1 MVDYGL
7 PSDYWDTFPQR
18 VQAVTPADIQR
29 VTQTYLG
36 TGRVQV
42 IAVGDGKTIQSGLAT
57 FGPVT
62 VLTPH
67 EVLNP
72 KGLSPDAAPAAGV

>member
-1 MVDYGL
+1 MDYGL
-7 PSDYWDTFPQR
+7 PADYWDTFPQKI
-18 VQAVTPADIQR
+18 QAVTPADVLR

-42 IAVGDGKTIQSGLAT
+42 IAVGEGKTIQPALAT

-67 EVLNP
+67 EVLYP
-72 KGLSPDAAPAAGV
+72 KGTDAPPAAGI